1 MSQPAKRFFEFG
13 PYRVDLTERLLLCE
27 GRQVPLTPKVFSL
40 LLLLVQHPRH
50 ILGKD
55 EVMVALWPEGMVEE
69 SNLTRNIST
78 LRKALSAQSG
88 DPQYIET
95 IPWRGYRFAADV
107 REVWDGNGG
116 LIEAERAYVQ
126 GTSEDQGPAFGN
138 QEDGEA
144 FPQHPLSTR
153 QATLRRSIARP

>member
-13 PYRVDLTERLLLCE
+13 PYRLDLTERLLLCE

-78 LRKALSAQSG
+78 LRKAFPCLDKTAFLTSRNDRLVAAAIKPCS
-88 DPQYIET
+88 ET
-95 IPWRGYRFAADV
+95 SY
-107 REVWDGNGG
+107 
-116 LIEAERAYVQ
+116 
-126 GTSEDQGPAFGN
+126 S
-138 QEDGEA
+138 
-144 FPQHPLSTR
+144 
-153 QATLRRSIARP
+153 